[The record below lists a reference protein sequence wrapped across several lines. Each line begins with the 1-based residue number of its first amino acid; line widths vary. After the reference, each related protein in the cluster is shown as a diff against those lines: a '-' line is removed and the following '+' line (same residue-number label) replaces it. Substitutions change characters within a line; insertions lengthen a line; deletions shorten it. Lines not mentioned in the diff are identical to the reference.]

1 MRVSC
6 PFGSRKVKVAQKEL
20 HSRRPKVFVFDFP
33 SKFAL
38 DEKRRSPTSA
48 LTRLTIDH
56 TRPMKCVSTQSAI
69 VVNIDPSDVLNSV
82 NLIMDQRKGFTYR
95 LLDCGF
101 AYEGPVGEYEASVVV
116 DEWIDSVP
124 SVRTK
129 CLLVAL

>member
-1 MRVSC
+1 M
-6 PFGSRKVKVAQKEL
+6 
-20 HSRRPKVFVFDFP
+20 
-33 SKFAL
+33 
-38 DEKRRSPTSA
+38 
-48 LTRLTIDH
+48 
-56 TRPMKCVSTQSAI
+56 
-69 VVNIDPSDVLNSV
+69 NIDPSDVLNSV